1 MRLLLLI
8 FVFQSFV
15 SCKQSGSSEKAPDC
29 RRPSQTYY
37 ITDPGSNQAKF
48 KTGTY
53 WVFYDS
59 ITSTIDSNV
68 VYEHS
73 SGFSKPPL
81 ACDDSEYWFFRV
93 KRYNPF
99 EWGHEW
105 YSIDP
110 RGMGLNPMEHL
121 FDPNIYS
128 PVLSNSSLST
138 HVRLDSIFVYDRYYK
153 NVEMSTFFNDPVETG
168 NKAVYY
174 FNPEFGFL
182 RKDLFNA
189 SNQLTRKRLLI
200 RKNIIR

>member
-1 MRLLLLI
+1 MKWLYAIIIGLNVYSCR
-8 FVFQSFV
+8 QSEA
-15 SCKQSGSSEKAPDC
+15 KEKAPDC
-29 RRPSQTYY
+29 SGPSQTYY
-37 ITDPGSNQAKF
+37 ITDPGSIQAKF

-73 SGFSKPPL
+73 SGFSKPAL

-99 EWGHEW
+99 EWGMEW

-110 RGMGLNPMEHL
+110 RGMGLNPSEHL
-121 FDPNIYS
+121 YDPNIYS
-128 PVLSNSSLST
+128 PTLNNSSLSI
-138 HVRLDSIFVYDRYYK
+138 HQRLDSIFVYDKYYK
-153 NVEMSTFFNDPVETG
+153 NVEMSTFFNDPVESG

-174 FNPEFGFL
+174 FNTE
-182 RKDLFNA
+182 
-189 SNQLTRKRLLI
+189 
-200 RKNIIR
+200 